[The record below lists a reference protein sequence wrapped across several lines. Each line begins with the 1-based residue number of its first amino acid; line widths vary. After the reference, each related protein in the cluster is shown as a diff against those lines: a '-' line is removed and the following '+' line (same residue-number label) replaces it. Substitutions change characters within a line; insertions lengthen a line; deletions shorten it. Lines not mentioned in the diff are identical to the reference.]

1 MVMKRLARALAAA
14 EFVLGRAAAVLLVLL
29 LALINVEVVARYVFD
44 KSTLV
49 ADEYG
54 GYLMAWITM
63 LGAVH
68 LLRADR
74 HLTMTL
80 FVDRLSP
87 GARNAAGVVAAIL
100 GLAISAIL
108 LYATSLLVI
117 ASARFGSVSI
127 QPSATPLVWPQLIL
141 PIGYALLC
149 VAYAEEI
156 VRRVRGLGP
165 RVYDDGIGDSIE

>member
-1 MVMKRLARALAAA
+1 MKRLASALASA
-14 EFVLGRAAAVLLVLL
+14 ELVLGRAAAALLVLL
-29 LALINVEVVARYVFD
+29 LVLINVEVVARYAFSR
-44 KSTLV
+44 STLI

-74 HLTMTL
+74 HLTMSL
-80 FVDRLSP
+80 FVDKLSP
-87 GARNAAGVVAAIL
+87 RARNAAGVIAAIL
-100 GLAISAIL
+100 GLGISAIL
-108 LYATSLLVI
+108 LYATSLLVMS
-117 ASARFGSVSI
+117 SARFGSVSI

-149 VAYAEEI
+149 AAYLDEI
-156 VRRVRGLGP
+156 VRRVVSGAPDVRN
-165 RVYDDGIGDSIE
+165 DDIGASIE

>member
-1 MVMKRLARALAAA
+1 MASALAAV
-14 EFVLGRAAAVLLVLL
+14 ELVLGRAAAFLLMLL
-29 LALINVEVVARYVFD
+29 LALINVEVVARYLFN
-44 KSTLV
+44 KSTLI

-74 HLTMTL
+74 QLTMTL

-87 GARNAAGVVAAIL
+87 TARNAAGVVAAVV

-108 LYATSLLVI
+108 LYATSLLVM

-127 QPSATPLVWPQLIL
+127 QPSATPLMWPQLIL

-149 VAYAEEI
+149 VAYVDEI
-156 VRRVRGLGP
+156 VRRVLGREP
-165 RVYDDGIGDSIE
+165 RARDNGIGDSMQ